1 MHYNLKTLSKK
12 NLFLISLV
20 IIGVLIKFYSFNNED
35 LWWDE
40 LLSFWASD
48 PSYTFFETFKRNLEV
63 NDGSQLIFTYLLKV
77 YFAIFGYDPNISRL
91 LTIFFGIL
99 SIPCLFILTNK
110 LKIKNTLP
118 LLLFLFLFNSYLL
131 SYDHELRSYS
141 FAIFIS
147 LLNFIFFINL
157 INKKRNIDFIL
168 VSLINLIGVLNHTF
182 FILISFSQFIFLI
195 INNRFDKI
203 FIKYILFHI
212 FVIFIFYV
220 ISKESLSTQIN
231 IDEFWIPSVSLGFL
245 VDFFFSRFF
254 SSKILGSI
262 YLITF
267 IYLIYKNKKLF
278 FKYNSFYFYLLILIS
293 TSYFIPYLY
302 GLIKIPVLTDRYIL
316 FIIVPILI
324 LISSGINNL
333 NNKKLQNIIIIV
345 IALSTFSDTLFRIF
359 KNDITKPEFK
369 KAINYIENSSTNII
383 LINNEH
389 NFKIIQNYLIKLNPS
404 LNIVNKITDNE
415 KKLWK
420 LCYLPSTSFSCDIQE
435 DENKLLQLKTED
447 FNLIII
453 KLYRNM

>member
-1 MHYNLKTLSKK
+1 MLYNLKTLSKK

-48 PSYTFFETFKRNLEV
+48 PNYTFLETFKRNLEV
-63 NDGSQLIFTYLLKV
+63 NDGSQLIFTYLLKF
-77 YFAIFGYDPNISRL
+77 YFIIFGYDPNISRL

-147 LLNFIFFINL
+147 LLNFICFINL
-157 INKKRNIDFIL
+157 INKKRNNDLLL
-168 VSLINLIGVLNHTF
+168 VSLINLIGILNHTF
-182 FILISFSQFIFLI
+182 FVLISFSQFIFLM
-195 INNRFDKI
+195 INYRFDKI
-203 FIKYILFHI
+203 FVKYILFHI
-212 FVIFIFYV
+212 FVFILFYV
-220 ISKESLSTQIN
+220 IAKDSLSTQIN
-231 IDEFWIPSVSLGFL
+231 INEFWIASIELGFII
-245 VDFFFSRFF
+245 DFFFSRFF
-254 SSKILGSI
+254 SSKILGSM
-262 YLITF
+262 YLIIF
-267 IYLIYKNKKLF
+267 VYLIYKNRNLF
-278 FKYNSFYFYLLILIS
+278 FKYNSFNFYLLILIFV
-293 TSYFIPYLY
+293 SYFVPYLY

-316 FIIVPILI
+316 FIVVPILI

-333 NNKKLQNIIIIV
+333 NNKKLKNIIIII
-345 IALSTFSDTLFRIF
+345 IALSTFSDTILRIY
-359 KNDITKPEFK
+359 KNEINKPEFK
-369 KAINYIENSSTNII
+369 KAVKYIENSSTNII
-383 LINNEH
+383 LINNEN
-389 NFKIIQNYLIKLNPS
+389 NFKIIQNYLLKLNPS
-404 LNIVNKITDNE
+404 LNIIDKTPDNK

-420 LCYLPSTSFSCDIQE
+420 LCYLPSTNFVCDIQG
-435 DENKLLQLKTED
+435 DENKLLQLKTKD
-447 FNLIII
+447 FNLIEI